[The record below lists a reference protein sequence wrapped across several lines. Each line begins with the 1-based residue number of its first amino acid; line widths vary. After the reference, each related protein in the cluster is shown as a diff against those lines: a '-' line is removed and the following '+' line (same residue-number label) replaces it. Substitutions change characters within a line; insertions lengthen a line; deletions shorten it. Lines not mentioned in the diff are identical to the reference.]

1 MYMHEWM
8 VPLVC
13 TLAVSNA
20 IDMCTTHLVPRA
32 YVCMCVYVC
41 VCVCVC
47 VCACVHVC
55 VCVCACVY
63 EPKSLAK
70 GVN

>member
-13 TLAVSNA
+13 TLAVSNG

-32 YVCMCVYVC
+32 YVCMCVC
-41 VCVCVC
+41 VCVCVRVYMC
-47 VCACVHVC
+47 VC
-55 VCVCACVY
+55 VCVHVFMNPRVLQRVLIEA
-63 EPKSLAK
+63 AK
-70 GVN
+70 